1 MTRNLYLA
9 GDGWTG
15 RRVFAVSLGVVLFI
29 DGFFFGAHVLRAY
42 LNETS
47 YHGFLLDR
55 GWSLE
60 LDRSYPE
67 QFQYLLAG
75 LSAVTLGVLYVQRK
89 SLTYLG
95 WAAAFLFILVD
106 DSFSLHEHFTR
117 MLEVSTSSATLLGL
131 ETRVYAASVLWGLVG
146 LVLLSILAVGYRRN
160 PNTRQFSRRLA
171 YVLLA
176 LFFFGGIIDAL
187 HLLAGEDHLS
197 RMVKFFLGTLEDG
210 GELISVSVG
219 LALILA
225 HASVRLGLTKPDEA
239 KRR

>member
-9 GDGWTG
+9 GEGWTG
-15 RRVFAVSLGVVLFI
+15 RRVFTVSLGVVLFI
-29 DGFFFGAHVLRAY
+29 DALFFSAHVLRAY

-67 QFQYLLAG
+67 QFQYLLSG
-75 LSAVTLGVLYVQRK
+75 LSAVVLGVLYARRR

-95 WAAAFLFILVD
+95 WSLAFLFILVD

-117 MLEVSTSSATLLGL
+117 MLEVATSSATFLGL

-146 LVLLSILAVGYRRN
+146 LVLLSILAVGYRRD
-160 PNTRQFSRRLA
+160 PATQKFSRRLA
-171 YVLLA
+171 YVLA
-176 LFFFGGIIDAL
+176 VLFFFGGVVDAL
-187 HLLAGEDHLS
+187 HLVAGEDHLG
-197 RMVKFFLGTLEDG
+197 RATKFFLGTLEDG
-210 GELISVSVG
+210 GELVSISVG
-219 LALILA
+219 LALVLA
-225 HASVRLGLTKPDEA
+225 HASTHFALTKPAE
-239 KRR
+239 RR